1 MYDSNGKK
9 CDTMNHTTKM
19 LLIAGCSAG
28 KPPVGRLLLAPYLP
42 DVNESS

>member
-28 KPPVGRLLLAPYLP
+28 KPFAPGSLLPICQM
-42 DVNESS
+42 